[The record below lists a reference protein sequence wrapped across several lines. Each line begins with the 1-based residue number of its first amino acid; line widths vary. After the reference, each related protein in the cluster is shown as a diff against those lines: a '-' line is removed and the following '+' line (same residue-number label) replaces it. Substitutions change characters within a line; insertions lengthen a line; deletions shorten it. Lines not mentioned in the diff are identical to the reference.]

1 MQTHECKI
9 HVKCSRCVKFK
20 CLKWWAKLQSLIL
33 QDPLNPE
40 TLNNNQRNIY
50 IFESEA
56 FIEPFDN

>member
-1 MQTHECKI
+1 MLNK
-9 HVKCSRCVKFK
+9 VFFVFFNSNP
-20 CLKWWAKLQSLIL
+20 LK
-33 QDPLNPE
+33 PE